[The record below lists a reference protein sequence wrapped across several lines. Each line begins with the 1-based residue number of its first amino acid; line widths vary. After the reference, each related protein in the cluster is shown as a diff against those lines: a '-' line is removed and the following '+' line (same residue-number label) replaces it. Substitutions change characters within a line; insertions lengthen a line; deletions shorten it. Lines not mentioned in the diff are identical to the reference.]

1 MSNSIDQ
8 LATPLITSIKRMGV
22 IAVLALVVWFAVR
35 YYAVQHFSSKGWPA
49 KRVQATADFVA
60 HLGFGAV
67 ILVGFF
73 LVFKH

>member
-8 LATPLITSIKRMGV
+8 LAAPLIRGAMRIGM
-22 IAVLALVVWFAVR
+22 IAILAITVWFAVR
-35 YYAVQHFSSKGWPA
+35 YYALQHFRSKGWPA
-49 KRVQATADFVA
+49 KRVQATAGFVA

-73 LVFKH
+73 LAFKH